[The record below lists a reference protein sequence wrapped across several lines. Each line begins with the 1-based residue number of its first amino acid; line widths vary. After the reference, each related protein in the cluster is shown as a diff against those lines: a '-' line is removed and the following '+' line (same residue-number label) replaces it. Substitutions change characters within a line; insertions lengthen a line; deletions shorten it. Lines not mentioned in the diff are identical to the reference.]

1 MKEKMLDS
9 ENKKLMET
17 IKEKDKAMDALS
29 REVTGEKTR
38 TTVERNLK
46 EQAEAKIEYEREI
59 T

>member
-1 MKEKMLDS
+1 
-9 ENKKLMET
+9 MET
-17 IKEKDKAMDALS
+17 IKDKDQAIDVLN